1 MSERC
6 RQHRATPDSPQGAQ
20 RFTLNRT
27 FTAVQMAL
35 LLGLTGSSM
44 AVAAETQEGTGKAS
58 LELSET
64 LVEGAMNAATDLP
77 PAYAGGQVASGSRVG
92 LLGNKDFMET
102 PFNTI
107 SYTDEYIQNRQA
119 QDIGS
124 VIGATDPSV
133 YVPTKRSNFETFFIR
148 GFNSTADDIT
158 FNGLVGMAPNMRG
171 STELA
176 ERVEVLK
183 GPSALLNGMP
193 PSGTVGG
200 SINLVPKR
208 AGDEPLARL
217 TTTYESRG
225 LGGVHADLGQRF
237 GDRKQFGVR
246 FNGVYRDGDTAVD
259 NQQHKMALSSLG
271 LDWRGERARLSADF
285 YKQRERID
293 GLNYFGINTIGPNVT
308 HLPSPKKGDYALAP
322 DWAYTINNTTTTMV
336 RGEYDLT
343 DSLTAY
349 AAWGQRDGGYNAL
362 INSSTLVNN
371 VGDISSSA
379 IRSIRSGTQQ
389 SGEAGLKG
397 NFQTGPVDHAWTIA
411 ATRYTSDN
419 SFKDARAGIPGTTNY
434 DNLDFGNAPTFPGY
448 GVTTSQIKAELG
460 SYAIADTLSFADGR
474 VQWTVGARRQRVQ
487 NTNAAYSPTG
497 ATTKTSYD
505 ESRVSPATA
514 LLVKVTDKVSLYANY
529 IEGLSQGGT
538 APVSAVNVG
547 EVMQPYRTKQYE
559 VGAKV
564 DLGTFAH
571 TVALFQIEKPSAST
585 DPVTL
590 IYSVDGEQ
598 RNRGVEWSFFGELQ
612 PRLRL
617 MGGATYTQAEMTK
630 VVTGGVKDKQ
640 VTGVPKVIAK
650 LGTEYDLLDVPG
662 LTLTGNINHTGKQY
676 ATNDHRVSLDSYTT
690 YDVGARY
697 AFKVETKPVTL
708 RATVQNVTNKAYW
721 LGSWNGGDGSGLS
734 GGLGAPRTVLLS
746 GTVDF

>member
-6 RQHRATPDSPQGAQ
+6 RHATPDLLQAAQ
-20 RFTLNRT
+20 RFTFNRT
-27 FTAVQMAL
+27 FTAVHMAL
-35 LLGLTGSSM
+35 LLGLGTTSM
-44 AVAAETQEGTGKAS
+44 GAAAAPPAEPSKQQT
-58 LELSET
+58 LELTET
-64 LVEGAMNAATDLP
+64 LVEGRMDTADDLP
-77 PAYAGGQVASGSRVG
+77 PVYAGGQVASGSRVG

-102 PFNTI
+102 PFNII

-124 VIGATDPSV
+124 LIGATDPSV

-148 GFNSTADDIT
+148 GFYSNADDIT
-158 FNGLVGMAPNMRG
+158 YNGLVGMAPNMRG

-176 ERVEVLK
+176 ERIEVLK

-193 PSGTVGG
+193 PSGSVGG

-237 GDRKQFGVR
+237 GDKKQFGIR
-246 FNGVYRDGDTAVD
+246 FNGVYRDGDTPVD
-259 NQQHKMALSSLG
+259 HQQHKMALSSLG
-271 LDWRGERARLSADF
+271 LDWRGERARISLDF

-293 GLNYFGINTIGPNVT
+293 GLNYFGISTIGTNVT

-322 DWAYTINNTTTTMV
+322 EWAYTINNTTTTLA
-336 RGEYDLT
+336 RGEYDLS
-343 DSLTAY
+343 DSVTAY

-362 INSSTLVNN
+362 INSSTLINN
-371 VGDISSSA
+371 AGDISSSA

-389 SGEAGLKG
+389 SGEVGLKG
-397 NFQTGPVDHAWTIA
+397 KFQTGPVGHAWTL
-411 ATRYTSDN
+411 ATTRFTSDN
-419 SFKDARAGIPGTTNY
+419 SFKDARAGIPGTTHF
-434 DNLDFGNAPTFPGY
+434 DNLDFGNTPTFPGY
-448 GVTTSQIKAELG
+448 GVTTSQTRATLG
-460 SYAIADTLSFADGR
+460 SYALADTLSFADDR
-474 VQWTVGARRQRVQ
+474 VQWTVGARRQRVE
-487 NTNAAYSPTG
+487 NTTENFGDRAS
-497 ATTKTSYD
+497 KVSYD

-514 LLVKVTDKVSLYANY
+514 LLVKVTDKVSLYGNY
-529 IEGLSQGGT
+529 IEGLSQGAT
-538 APVSAVNVG
+538 APDTAANAG
-547 EVMQPYRTKQYE
+547 AVMQPYQTKQYE

-571 TVALFQIEKPSAST
+571 TVSLFQIEKPSAYT
-585 DPVTL
+585 NPATNIFGV
-590 IYSVDGEQ
+590 YGEQ

-630 VVTGGVKDKQ
+630 VVAGGVKGEQ

-662 LTLTGNINHTGKQY
+662 LTLTGNVNHTGKQY
-676 ATNDHRVSLDSYTT
+676 ATNDHRVSLDAYTT

-734 GGLGAPRTVLLS
+734 GGLGAPRTLLVS

>member
-6 RQHRATPDSPQGAQ
+6 RQHRATPDSSQAAQ
-20 RFTLNRT
+20 RFTLNHM

-35 LLGLTGSSM
+35 VLGLTAASTVVTADTQTSTGS
-44 AVAAETQEGTGKAS
+44 TR

-64 LVEGAMNAATDLP
+64 VVEGVMNSATGLP

-148 GFNSTADDIT
+148 GFYSNADDIT

-176 ERVEVLK
+176 ERIEVLK

-193 PSGTVGG
+193 PSGSVGG

-237 GDRKQFGVR
+237 GDQKQFGVR
-246 FNGVYRDGDTAVD
+246 FNGVYRDGDTPVD

-271 LDWRGERARLSADF
+271 LDWRGERARLSLDF

-293 GLNYFGINTIGPNVT
+293 GLNYFGINTIAPNVT

-349 AAWGQRDGGYNAL
+349 AAWGQRDGGYNAM

-371 VGDISSSA
+371 VGGINSTA

-389 SGEAGLKG
+389 SGEVGLKG
-397 NFQTGPVDHAWTIA
+397 KFQTGPVDHAWTIA
-411 ATRYTSDN
+411 ATRFTSDN
-419 SFKDARAGIPGTTNY
+419 SFKDARAAIPGTTNY

-448 GVTTSQIKAELG
+448 GATTSQTRANLG
-460 SYAIADTLSFADGR
+460 SYAIADTLSFAEGR

-487 NTNAAYSPTG
+487 NTTEAFGPRASK
-497 ATTKTSYD
+497 TTYD

-514 LLVKVTDKVSLYANY
+514 LLVKVTDEVSLYANY
-529 IEGLSQGGT
+529 IEGLSQGAS
-538 APVSAVNVG
+538 APDSAENAG
-547 EVMQPYRTKQYE
+547 AVMQPFQTKQYE
-559 VGAKV
+559 LGAKI
-564 DLGTFAH
+564 DLGSFAH
-571 TVALFQIEKPSAST
+571 TVSLFQIEKPSAFT
-585 DPVTL
+585 DPLTNVFGV
-590 IYSVDGEQ
+590 YGEQ
-598 RNRGVEWSFFGELQ
+598 QNRGVEWSFFGELQ

-630 VVTGGVKDKQ
+630 VVTGGIKDKQ

-697 AFKVETKPVTL
+697 SFKVETKPVTL

>member
-6 RQHRATPDSPQGAQ
+6 RQHRVIPDSPQGAQ

-27 FTAVQMAL
+27 FTAVQMVL
-35 LLGLTGSSM
+35 VLGLTGTSM
-44 AVAAETQEGTGKAS
+44 DVAAETQEGTGKAV
-58 LELSET
+58 LELPET
-64 LVEGAMNAATDLP
+64 LVEGAMNSDADLP
-77 PAYAGGQVASGSRVG
+77 SAYAGGQVASGSRVG
-92 LLGNKDFMET
+92 LLGNKDFIET

-107 SYTDEYIQNRQA
+107 SYTDEYIQSRQA

-148 GFNSTADDIT
+148 GLYSNADDIT

-176 ERVEVLK
+176 ERIDVLK
-183 GPSALLNGMP
+183 GPSALLNGML
-193 PSGTVGG
+193 PSGSVGG

-208 AGDEPLARL
+208 AGDESLARL

-237 GDRKQFGVR
+237 GDQKQFGVR

-322 DWAYTINNTTTTMV
+322 NWAYTINTTTTTMV

-362 INSSTLVNN
+362 INASTLVNN
-371 VGDISSSA
+371 AGDISSSA
-379 IRSIRSGTQQ
+379 IRSTRSGTQQ
-389 SGEAGLKG
+389 SGEIGLKG
-397 NFQTGPVDHAWTIA
+397 NFQTGSVDHAWTVA
-411 ATRYTSDN
+411 ATRFTSDN
-419 SFKDARAGIPGTTNY
+419 SFKDARGAIPGTTNY
-434 DNLDFGNAPTFPGY
+434 DNLNFGNAPTFPGY
-448 GVTTSQIKAELG
+448 GVTTSQARANLG
-460 SYAIADTLSFADGR
+460 SYAIADTLSFAGGR

-487 NTNAAYSPTG
+487 NTNATFGSRAS
-497 ATTKTSYD
+497 KTSYD

-514 LLVKVTDKVSLYANY
+514 LLVKVTDEVSLYANY
-529 IEGLSQGGT
+529 IEGLSQGAT
-538 APVSAVNVG
+538 APDSAENAG
-547 EVMQPYRTKQYE
+547 TVMQPFQTKQYE
-559 VGAKV
+559 VGTKV
-564 DLGTFAH
+564 DLGTFGH
-571 TVALFQIEKPSAST
+571 TVSLFQIERPSAFT
-585 DPVTL
+585 DTL
-590 IYSVDGEQ
+590 TNVFGVYGEQ

-640 VTGVPKVIAK
+640 VTGVPKVIVK

-662 LTLTGNINHTGKQY
+662 LTLTGNINHAGKQY
-676 ATNDHRVSLDSYTT
+676 ATSDHRISLDSYTT

-721 LGSWNGGDGSGLS
+721 LGSWYGGNGSGLS

>member
-6 RQHRATPDSPQGAQ
+6 RQHRVTPDSPQGAQ
-20 RFTLNRT
+20 RFTQNRT

-35 LLGLTGSSM
+35 LLGLTGTSM
-44 AVAAETQEGTGKAS
+44 AVAAQTQEGAGKAS

-64 LVEGAMNAATDLP
+64 LVEGAMNAAADLP
-77 PAYAGGQVASGSRVG
+77 PAYAGGQVGSGSRVG

-124 VIGATDPSV
+124 IIGATDPSV

-148 GFNSTADDIT
+148 GFYSNADDIT

-176 ERVEVLK
+176 ERIEVLK
-183 GPSALLNGMP
+183 GPSTLLNGMP

-208 AGDEPLARL
+208 AGDAPLARL

-225 LGGVHADLGQRF
+225 MGGVHADLGQRF
-237 GDRKQFGVR
+237 GDQKQFGIR
-246 FNGVYRDGDTAVD
+246 FNGVYRDGDTPVD

-271 LDWRGERARLSADF
+271 LDWRGERARVSVDF

-293 GLNYFGINTIGPNVT
+293 GLNYFGINVIGPNVT
-308 HLPSPKKGDYALAP
+308 HLPNPKKGDSTLAP
-322 DWAYTINNTTTTMV
+322 DWAYTINDTTTTMA

-343 DSLTAY
+343 DSITAY

-362 INSSTLVNN
+362 INSSSLNDN
-371 VGDISSSA
+371 AGNMSSSA
-379 IRSIRSGTQQ
+379 IRSIRDGTQQ

-397 NFQTGPVDHAWTIA
+397 RFHTGAVDHAWTFA
-411 ATRYTSDN
+411 ATRFTSDN
-419 SFKDARAGIPGTTNY
+419 RFKDDRRSIPGTTNY
-434 DNLDFGNAPTFPGY
+434 DDLDFGNAPTFPGF
-448 GVTTSQIKAELG
+448 GKTTSKIRATLG
-460 SYAIADTLSFADGR
+460 SYALADTLSFAGDR
-474 VQWTVGARRQRVQ
+474 VQWTVGARHQRVQ
-487 NTNAAYSPTG
+487 NTSERFGSG
-497 ATTKTSYD
+497 ASKTTYD
-505 ESRVSPATA
+505 ESRLSPATA
-514 LLVKVTDKVSLYANY
+514 LLVKVTDKVSLYGNY
-529 IEGLSQGGT
+529 IEGLSQGASAPDT
-538 APVSAVNVG
+538 AKNAG
-547 EVMQPYRTKQYE
+547 AVMQPFQTKQYE
-559 VGAKV
+559 LGAKV

-571 TVALFQIEKPSAST
+571 TVSLFQIEKPSAFV
-585 DPVTL
+585 DPVTNVFGV
-590 IYSVDGEQ
+590 YGEQ

-617 MGGATYTQAEMTK
+617 MGGATYTRAEMTK

-676 ATNDHRVSLDSYTT
+676 ATNDHRVSLDAYTT

-734 GGLGAPRTVLLS
+734 GGLGAPRTLLLS

>member
-6 RQHRATPDSPQGAQ
+6 CQHRATPDSPQGAQ

-27 FTAVQMAL
+27 LNAVQMAL
-35 LLGLTGSSM
+35 LLGLTGASM
-44 AVAAETQEGTGKAS
+44 AVAAETQEGTGKAP

-64 LVEGAMNAATDLP
+64 LVEGVMDAVDLP
-77 PAYAGGQVASGSRVG
+77 PAYSGGQVASGSRVG

-133 YVPTKRSNFETFFIR
+133 HVPTKRSNFETFFIR
-148 GFNSTADDIT
+148 GFYSNADDIT

-171 STELA
+171 STELS
-176 ERVEVLK
+176 ERIEVLK
-183 GPSALLNGMP
+183 GPSVLLNGMP
-193 PSGTVGG
+193 PSGNVGG

-237 GDRKQFGVR
+237 GDQKQFGVR

-271 LDWRGERARLSADF
+271 LDWRGERARLSLDF

-293 GLNYFGINTIGPNVT
+293 GLNYFGINTIGANVT

-371 VGDISSSA
+371 VGGISSSA

-389 SGEAGLKG
+389 SGEVGLKG
-397 NFQTGPVDHAWTIA
+397 KFQTGPVDHAWTIA
-411 ATRYTSDN
+411 ATRFTSDN
-419 SFKDARAGIPGTTNY
+419 SFKDDRASIPGTTNY
-434 DNLDFGNAPTFPGY
+434 DNLDFGDAPTFPGY
-448 GVTTSQIKAELG
+448 GATTSQTKANLG
-460 SYAIADTLSFADGR
+460 SYAIADTLSFAEGR

-487 NTNAAYSPTG
+487 NTNASFG
-497 ATTKTSYD
+497 ARASKTSYD

-514 LLVKVTDKVSLYANY
+514 LLVKVTDEVSLYANY
-529 IEGLSQGGT
+529 IEGLSQGAS
-538 APVSAVNVG
+538 APDSAENAG
-547 EVMQPYRTKQYE
+547 AVMQPYQTKQYE
-559 VGAKV
+559 VGAKA

-571 TVALFQIEKPSAST
+571 TVSLFQIEKPSAFT
-585 DPVTL
+585 DPLTNVFGV
-590 IYSVDGEQ
+590 YGEQ
-598 RNRGVEWSFFGELQ
+598 RNRGLEWSFFGELQ

-617 MGGATYTQAEMTK
+617 MGGATYTRAEMTK

-662 LTLTGNINHTGKQY
+662 LTLTGNVNHTGKQY
-676 ATNDHRVSLDSYTT
+676 ATNDHRLSLDSYTT

>member
-6 RQHRATPDSPQGAQ
+6 RHATPDLLQAAQ
-20 RFTLNRT
+20 RFTFNRT
-27 FTAVQMAL
+27 FTAVHMAL
-35 LLGLTGSSM
+35 LLGLGTTSM
-44 AVAAETQEGTGKAS
+44 GAAAAPPAEPSKQQT
-58 LELSET
+58 LELTET
-64 LVEGAMNAATDLP
+64 LVEGRMDTADDLP
-77 PAYAGGQVASGSRVG
+77 PVYAGGQVASGSRVG

-102 PFNTI
+102 PFNII

-124 VIGATDPSV
+124 LIGATDPSV

-148 GFNSTADDIT
+148 GFYSNADDT
-158 FNGLVGMAPNMRG
+158 TYNGLVGMAPNMRG

-176 ERVEVLK
+176 ERIEVLK

-193 PSGTVGG
+193 PSGSVGG

-237 GDRKQFGVR
+237 GDKKQFGIR
-246 FNGVYRDGDTAVD
+246 FNGVYRDGDTPVD
-259 NQQHKMALSSLG
+259 HQQHKMALSSLG
-271 LDWRGERARLSADF
+271 LDWRGERARISLDF

-293 GLNYFGINTIGPNVT
+293 GLNYFGISTIGTNVT

-322 DWAYTINNTTTTMV
+322 EWAYTINNTTTTLA
-336 RGEYDLT
+336 RGEYDLS
-343 DSLTAY
+343 DSVTAY

-362 INSSTLVNN
+362 INSSTLINN
-371 VGDISSSA
+371 AGDISSSA

-389 SGEAGLKG
+389 SGEVGLKG
-397 NFQTGPVDHAWTIA
+397 KFQTGPVGHAWTL
-411 ATRYTSDN
+411 ATTRFTSDN
-419 SFKDARAGIPGTTNY
+419 SFKDARAGIPGTTHF
-434 DNLDFGNAPTFPGY
+434 DNLDFGNTPTFPGY
-448 GVTTSQIKAELG
+448 GVTTSQTRATLG
-460 SYAIADTLSFADGR
+460 SYALADTLSFADDR
-474 VQWTVGARRQRVQ
+474 VQWTVGARRQRVE
-487 NTNAAYSPTG
+487 NTTENFGDRAS
-497 ATTKTSYD
+497 KVSYD

-514 LLVKVTDKVSLYANY
+514 LLVKVTDKVSLYGNY
-529 IEGLSQGGT
+529 IEGLSQGAT
-538 APVSAVNVG
+538 APDTAANAG
-547 EVMQPYRTKQYE
+547 AVMQPYQTKQYE

-571 TVALFQIEKPSAST
+571 TVSLFQIEKPSAYT
-585 DPVTL
+585 NPATNIFGV
-590 IYSVDGEQ
+590 YGEQ

-630 VVTGGVKDKQ
+630 VVAGGVKGEQ

-662 LTLTGNINHTGKQY
+662 LTLTGNVNHTGKQY
-676 ATNDHRVSLDSYTT
+676 ATNDHRVSLDAYTT

-734 GGLGAPRTVLLS
+734 GGLGAPRTLLVS

>member
-6 RQHRATPDSPQGAQ
+6 RHATPDLLQAAQ
-20 RFTLNRT
+20 RFTFNRT
-27 FTAVQMAL
+27 FTAVHMAL
-35 LLGLTGSSM
+35 LLGLGTTAMG
-44 AVAAETQEGTGKAS
+44 AAAAPPAEPSKQQT
-58 LELSET
+58 LELTET
-64 LVEGAMNAATDLP
+64 LVEGSMDTADDLP
-77 PAYAGGQVASGSRVG
+77 PVYAGGQVASGSRVG

-102 PFNTI
+102 PFNII

-124 VIGATDPSV
+124 LIGATDPSV

-148 GFNSTADDIT
+148 GFYSNADDIT
-158 FNGLVGMAPNMRG
+158 YNGLVGMAPNMRG

-176 ERVEVLK
+176 ERIEVLK

-237 GDRKQFGVR
+237 GDKKQFGIR
-246 FNGVYRDGDTAVD
+246 FNGVYRDGDTPVD

-271 LDWRGERARLSADF
+271 LDWRGERARISLDF

-293 GLNYFGINTIGPNVT
+293 GLNYFGINTIGTNVT
-308 HLPSPKKGDYALAP
+308 RLPSPKKGDYALAP
-322 DWAYTINNTTTTMV
+322 EWAYTINNTTTTMA
-336 RGEYDLT
+336 RGEYDLS
-343 DSLTAY
+343 DSVTAY

-362 INSSTLVNN
+362 INSSTLINN

-389 SGEAGLKG
+389 SGEVGLKG
-397 NFQTGPVDHAWTIA
+397 KFQTGPVGHAWTL
-411 ATRYTSDN
+411 ATTRFTSDN
-419 SFKDARAGIPGTTNY
+419 SFKDDRAGIPGTTNF
-434 DNLDFGNAPTFPGY
+434 DHLDFGNAPTFPGY
-448 GVTTSQIKAELG
+448 GVTTSQTRATLG
-460 SYAIADTLSFADGR
+460 SYALADTLSFADDR
-474 VQWTVGARRQRVQ
+474 VQWTVGARRQRVE
-487 NTNAAYSPTG
+487 NTTENFG
-497 ATTKTSYD
+497 ARASKVSYD

-514 LLVKVTDKVSLYANY
+514 LLVKVTDKVSLYGNY
-529 IEGLSQGGT
+529 IEGLSQGAT
-538 APVSAVNVG
+538 APDAAANAG
-547 EVMQPYRTKQYE
+547 AVMQPYQTKQYE

-571 TVALFQIEKPSAST
+571 TVSLFQIEKPSAFT
-585 DPVTL
+585 NPATNIFGV
-590 IYSVDGEQ
+590 YGEQ

-630 VVTGGVKDKQ
+630 VVAGGVKGEQ

-662 LTLTGNINHTGKQY
+662 LTLTGNVNHTGKQY
-676 ATNDHRVSLDSYTT
+676 ATNDHRVSLDAYTT

-734 GGLGAPRTVLLS
+734 GGLGAPRTLLVS

>member
-6 RQHRATPDSPQGAQ
+6 RQHRATPDSPQAAQ
-20 RFTLNRT
+20 RFTLSHM

-35 LLGLTGSSM
+35 VLGLTAAPTAASAAPQAGTSS
-44 AVAAETQEGTGKAS
+44 AS

-64 LVEGAMNAATDLP
+64 VVEGVMDPATGLP

-148 GFNSTADDIT
+148 GFYSNADDIT

-176 ERVEVLK
+176 ERIEVLK

-193 PSGTVGG
+193 PSGSVGG

-237 GDRKQFGVR
+237 GDQKQFGVR
-246 FNGVYRDGDTAVD
+246 FNGVYRDGDTPVD

-271 LDWRGERARLSADF
+271 LDWRGERARISLDF

-293 GLNYFGINTIGPNVT
+293 GLNYFGINTIAPNVT

-322 DWAYTINNTTTTMV
+322 KWAYTINNTTTTMV

-349 AAWGQRDGGYNAL
+349 AAWGQRDGGYNAM

-371 VGDISSSA
+371 VGGISSSA

-389 SGEAGLKG
+389 SGEVGLKG
-397 NFQTGPVDHAWTIA
+397 KFQTGPVDHAWTIA
-411 ATRYTSDN
+411 ATRFTSDN
-419 SFKDARAGIPGTTNY
+419 SFKDARAAIPGTTNY

-448 GVTTSQIKAELG
+448 GATTSQTRANLG
-460 SYAIADTLSFADGR
+460 SYAIADTLSFAEGL

-487 NTNAAYSPTG
+487 NTTDAFGPRAS
-497 ATTKTSYD
+497 KTSYD

-514 LLVKVTDKVSLYANY
+514 LLVKVTDEVSLYANY
-529 IEGLSQGGT
+529 IEGLSQGAS
-538 APVSAVNVG
+538 APDSAENAG
-547 EVMQPYRTKQYE
+547 AVMQPYQTKQYE
-559 VGAKV
+559 LGTKV
-564 DLGTFAH
+564 DLGSFAH
-571 TVALFQIEKPSAST
+571 TVSLFQIEKPSAFT
-585 DPVTL
+585 DPLTNVFGV
-590 IYSVDGEQ
+590 YGEQ
-598 RNRGVEWSFFGELQ
+598 QNRGVEWSFFGELQ

>member
-6 RQHRATPDSPQGAQ
+6 RHATPDLLQAAQ
-20 RFTLNRT
+20 RFTFNRT
-27 FTAVQMAL
+27 FTAVHMAL
-35 LLGLTGSSM
+35 LLGLGTTSM
-44 AVAAETQEGTGKAS
+44 GAAAAPPAEPSKQQT
-58 LELSET
+58 LELTET
-64 LVEGAMNAATDLP
+64 LVEGRMDTADDLP
-77 PAYAGGQVASGSRVG
+77 PVYAGGQVASGSRVG

-102 PFNTI
+102 PFNII

-124 VIGATDPSV
+124 LIGATDPSV

-148 GFNSTADDIT
+148 GFYSNADDIT
-158 FNGLVGMAPNMRG
+158 YNGLVGMAPNMRG

-176 ERVEVLK
+176 ERIEVLK

-193 PSGTVGG
+193 PSGSVGG

-237 GDRKQFGVR
+237 GDKKQFGIR
-246 FNGVYRDGDTAVD
+246 FNGVYRDGDTPVD

-271 LDWRGERARLSADF
+271 LDWRGERARISLDF

-293 GLNYFGINTIGPNVT
+293 GLNYFGISTIGTNVT

-322 DWAYTINNTTTTMV
+322 EWAYTINNTTTTLA
-336 RGEYDLT
+336 RGEYDLS
-343 DSLTAY
+343 DSVTAY

-362 INSSTLVNN
+362 INSSTLINN
-371 VGDISSSA
+371 AGDISSSA

-389 SGEAGLKG
+389 SGEVGLKG
-397 NFQTGPVDHAWTIA
+397 KFQTGPVGHAWTL
-411 ATRYTSDN
+411 ATTRFTSDN
-419 SFKDARAGIPGTTNY
+419 SFKDARAGIPGTTHF
-434 DNLDFGNAPTFPGY
+434 DNLDFGNTPTFPGY
-448 GVTTSQIKAELG
+448 GVTTSQTRATLG
-460 SYAIADTLSFADGR
+460 SYALADTLSFADDR
-474 VQWTVGARRQRVQ
+474 VQWTVGARRQRVE
-487 NTNAAYSPTG
+487 NTTENFGDRAS
-497 ATTKTSYD
+497 KVSYD

-514 LLVKVTDKVSLYANY
+514 LLVKVTDKVSLYGNY
-529 IEGLSQGGT
+529 IEGLSQGAT
-538 APVSAVNVG
+538 APDTAANAG
-547 EVMQPYRTKQYE
+547 AVMQPYQTKQYE

-571 TVALFQIEKPSAST
+571 TVSLFQIEKPSAYT
-585 DPVTL
+585 NPATNIFGV
-590 IYSVDGEQ
+590 YGEQ

-630 VVTGGVKDKQ
+630 VVAGGVKGEQ

-662 LTLTGNINHTGKQY
+662 LTLTGNVNHTGKQY
-676 ATNDHRVSLDSYTT
+676 ATNDHRVSLDAYTT
-690 YDVGARY
+690 YDAGARY

-734 GGLGAPRTVLLS
+734 GGLGAPRTLLVS

>member
-35 LLGLTGSSM
+35 LLGMTGPSM
-44 AVAAETQEGTGKAS
+44 AVAAEPQEGTGKAS

-64 LVEGAMNAATDLP
+64 RVEGAMNSATDLP
-77 PAYAGGQVASGSRVG
+77 PAYAGGQVASGSRIG

-102 PFNTI
+102 PFNSI

-148 GFNSTADDIT
+148 GFYSNADDIT

-176 ERVEVLK
+176 ERIEVLK
-183 GPSALLNGMP
+183 GPSVLLNGMP
-193 PSGTVGG
+193 PSGNVGG

-225 LGGVHADLGQRF
+225 QGGVHADLGQRF
-237 GDRKQFGVR
+237 GDQKQFGVR

-371 VGDISSSA
+371 AGDISSLA

-389 SGEAGLKG
+389 SGEVGLKG
-397 NFQTGPVDHAWTIA
+397 KFQTGPVDHAWTIA
-411 ATRYTSDN
+411 ATRFTSDN
-419 SFKDARAGIPGTTNY
+419 SFKDVKAAIPGNTNY
-434 DNLDFGNAPTFPGY
+434 DNLNFGNAPTFPGY
-448 GVTTSQIKAELG
+448 GVTTSQIRANLG

-487 NTNAAYSPTG
+487 NTNATFGSTAS
-497 ATTKTSYD
+497 KTSYD

-514 LLVKVTDKVSLYANY
+514 LLVKVTDEVSLYANY
-529 IEGLSQGGT
+529 IEGLSQGAT
-538 APVSAVNVG
+538 APDSAENAG
-547 EVMQPYRTKQYE
+547 TVMQPFQTKQYE
-559 VGAKV
+559 VGTKV

-571 TVALFQIEKPSAST
+571 TVSLFQIEKPSAFT
-585 DPVTL
+585 DPLTNVFGV
-590 IYSVDGEQ
+590 YGEQ

-630 VVTGGVKDKQ
+630 VVSGGVKDKQ

>member
-64 LVEGAMNAATDLP
+64 LVEGAMNTAADLP

-133 YVPTKRSNFETFFIR
+133 YVPSKRSNFETFFIR

-237 GDRKQFGVR
+237 GDQKQFGVR

-371 VGDISSSA
+371 AGDISSSA

-389 SGEAGLKG
+389 SGEVGLKG
-397 NFQTGPVDHAWTIA
+397 KFQTGSVDHAWTIA

-419 SFKDARAGIPGTTNY
+419 SFKDARTGIPGTTNY

-497 ATTKTSYD
+497 TTTKTSYD

-529 IEGLSQGGT
+529 IEGLSQGAT

-547 EVMQPYRTKQYE
+547 EVMQPYQTKQYE

-571 TVALFQIEKPSAST
+571 TVSLFQIEKPSAFT
-585 DPVTL
+585 DPLTKVFGV
-590 IYSVDGEQ
+590 YGEQ

-662 LTLTGNINHTGKQY
+662 LTLTANINHTGKQY

-734 GGLGAPRTVLLS
+734 GGLGAPRTLLLS

>member
-1 MSERC
+1 MSGRC
-6 RQHRATPDSPQGAQ
+6 CQHRATPDSPQGAQ

-35 LLGLTGSSM
+35 LLGMTGASM
-44 AVAAETQEGTGKAS
+44 AVAAETQEGTGKAP

-64 LVEGAMNAATDLP
+64 VVEGVMNSAADLP

-148 GFNSTADDIT
+148 GFYSNADDIT

-171 STELA
+171 STELS
-176 ERVEVLK
+176 ERIEVLK
-183 GPSALLNGMP
+183 GPSVLLNGMP
-193 PSGTVGG
+193 PSGNVGG

-237 GDRKQFGVR
+237 GDQKQFGVR

-271 LDWRGERARLSADF
+271 LDWRGERARLSLDF

-293 GLNYFGINTIGPNVT
+293 GLNYFGINTIGANVT

-371 VGDISSSA
+371 VGGISSSA

-389 SGEAGLKG
+389 SGEVGLKG
-397 NFQTGPVDHAWTIA
+397 KFQTGPVDHAWTIA
-411 ATRYTSDN
+411 ATRFTSDN
-419 SFKDARAGIPGTTNY
+419 SFKDARASIPGTTHY

-448 GVTTSQIKAELG
+448 GATTSQTKANLG
-460 SYAIADTLSFADGR
+460 SYAIADTLSFAEGR

-487 NTNAAYSPTG
+487 NTNASFG
-497 ATTKTSYD
+497 ARASKTSYD

-514 LLVKVTDKVSLYANY
+514 LLVKVTDEVSLYANY
-529 IEGLSQGGT
+529 IEGLSQGAS
-538 APVSAVNVG
+538 APDSAENAG
-547 EVMQPYRTKQYE
+547 AVMQPYQTKQYE

-564 DLGTFAH
+564 DLGNFAH
-571 TVALFQIEKPSAST
+571 TVSLFQIEKPSAFT
-585 DPVTL
+585 DPLTNVFGV
-590 IYSVDGEQ
+590 YGEQ

-617 MGGATYTQAEMTK
+617 MGGATYTRAEMTK

-676 ATNDHRVSLDSYTT
+676 ATNDHRLSLDSYTT

>member
-6 RQHRATPDSPQGAQ
+6 RRATPELLQAAQ
-20 RFTLNRT
+20 CFTFNRT
-27 FTAVQMAL
+27 FTAVHMAL
-35 LLGLTGSSM
+35 FLGLSTTSM
-44 AVAAETQEGTGKAS
+44 VAAAATPAEAS
-58 LELSET
+58 TPLKLELSET
-64 LVEGAMNAATDLP
+64 LVEGSGGTADDLP
-77 PAYAGGQVASGSRVG
+77 PVYAGGQVASGSRVG

-148 GFNSTADDIT
+148 GFYSNADDIT
-158 FNGLVGMAPNMRG
+158 YNGLVGMAPNMRG

-200 SINLVPKR
+200 SINLVPKH

-225 LGGVHADLGQRF
+225 LGGVHADVGQRF
-237 GDRKQFGVR
+237 GDKNQFGVR
-246 FNGVYRDGDTAVD
+246 FNGVYRDGDTPVD
-259 NQQHKMALSSLG
+259 DQQHKMALSALG
-271 LDWRGERARLSADF
+271 LDWRGERARISLDF

-293 GLNYFGINTIGPNVT
+293 GLNYFGINTIGTNVT
-308 HLPSPKKGDYALAP
+308 HLPNPKKGDYALAP
-322 DWAYTINNTTTTMV
+322 KWAYTINTTTTTLA
-336 RGEYDLT
+336 RGEYDLS
-343 DSLTAY
+343 DSVTAY

-362 INSSTLVNN
+362 INSSTLINN
-371 VGDISSSA
+371 VGDLSSLA

-397 NFQTGPVDHAWTIA
+397 KFQTGPVDHTWNL
-411 ATRYTSDN
+411 ATTRFTSDN
-419 SFKDARAGIPGTTNY
+419 SFKDARATIPGTTNY
-434 DNLDFGNAPTFPGY
+434 DHLDFGNAPTFPGY
-448 GVTTSQIKAELG
+448 GVTTSQTRSTLS
-460 SYAIADTLSFADGR
+460 SYALADTLSFADDR
-474 VQWTVGARRQRVQ
+474 VQWTVGARHQRVE
-487 NTNAAYSPTG
+487 NTTEKFG
-497 ATTKTSYD
+497 AQASKTKYD
-505 ESRVSPATA
+505 KSRVSPATA
-514 LLVKVTDKVSLYANY
+514 LLVKVTDKVSVYGNY
-529 IEGLSQGGT
+529 IEGLSQGAS
-538 APVSAVNVG
+538 APDSAANPG
-547 EVMQPYRTKQYE
+547 AVMQPFQTKQYE
-559 VGAKV
+559 VGTKV
-564 DLGTFAH
+564 DLGSFAH
-571 TVALFQIEKPSAST
+571 TVSLFQIEKPSSFT
-585 DPVTL
+585 DPSTNIFGV
-590 IYSVDGEQ
+590 YGEQ
-598 RNRGVEWSFFGELQ
+598 RNRGVEWSFFGEMH

-630 VVTGGVKDKQ
+630 VVAGGVKGKQ

-650 LGTEYDLLDVPG
+650 LGTEYDLLDVAG

-676 ATNDHRVSLDSYTT
+676 ATNDHRVSLDPYTT

-734 GGLGAPRTVLLS
+734 GGLGAPRTLLVS